1 MDADGATDIRA
12 LDALYTALVPVP
24 SPVPVSEPVIL
35 ESVHIHY
42 SLHTNDEAVIAIGS
56 R

>member
-24 SPVPVSEPVIL
+24 VSVSEPVIL
-35 ESVHIHY
+35 DSVHTQY
-42 SLHTNDEAVIAIGS
+42 MYTNDEAVIAIGS

>member
-12 LDALYTALVPVP
+12 LDALYTALVPVR
-24 SPVPVSEPVIL
+24 VSVAEPVRHD
-35 ESVHIHY
+35 SVHTHVPY
-42 SLHTNDEAVIAIGS
+42 ANDEAVIAIGS

>member
-24 SPVPVSEPVIL
+24 VSVAEPVRL
-35 ESVHIHY
+35 DSVHIQY
-42 SLHTNDEAVIAIGS
+42 ANDEAVIAIGS

>member
-12 LDALYTALVPVP
+12 LDTLYTALVPVFSHISAP
-24 SPVPVSEPVIL
+24 LRL
-35 ESVHIHY
+35 ESVHTAQY
-42 SLHTNDEAVIAIGS
+42 SVHTNDEAVIAIGS